1 MLSDQLIILVM
12 FVSSALV
19 VGGAWLA
26 PRNRTSHHLL
36 AVGASMS
43 LAFPIGGHLLMF
55 HIYTLGEIGILL
67 YFGGAAGWYL
77 FALAFLRSRLVRR
90 RQGGRGSMSEETA
103 ERSGSKG
110 VATTLGIVAV
120 WALAL
125 TGPIAL
131 VMGGLAPRQK
141 GVVDWVM
148 FSGGALLLGAPLSF
162 DFIPLGFL
170 IFSFGFLMDSLAGR
184 QRAKADLVIRSLK
197 AGGDAPQE
205 GLLK

>member
-77 FALAFLRSRLVRR
+77 FALAFLRSRLARR
-90 RQGGRGSMSEETA
+90 RQGGRGPRSEETA
-103 ERSGSKG
+103 EGSGSKG
-110 VATTLGIVAV
+110 VATTLGIVAL

-170 IFSFGFLMDSLAGR
+170 IFSFGFLMDNLAGR